1 MVMLGI
7 LGYLIVLDG
16 IDYIGWRLIVLDV
29 LDHMGLY

>member
-1 MVMLGI
+1 MSRVTCHVSH
-7 LGYLIVLDG
+7 VLDG